1 MIDPIPSVR
10 DRHDLVRKINQ
21 QRIMKIVSEKNPI
34 GIPQLIKASGLS
46 RPTVDLIVS
55 LFLENGL
62 IRESGFTQGRPGR
75 KAALYE
81 LDPNTG
87 FGVGVDLGGSKIACA
102 IADIG
107 GKILADIYEPLNPKG
122 GSTIIAQIIEMINQ
136 VAQKANISTD
146 KIKQIS
152 IGTPGIISKDGQLSL
167 GANVSNLDG
176 MHLQSILKKLFD
188 VEVDVENDLNLAAVG
203 EYLHGSAKEVLNFA
217 LVQLGTG
224 IGAGIFIDGQLV
236 RGFRGAA
243 GEVAFL
249 PLFGDLNDPWA
260 VENGLIESVVGTKGI
275 TKRYQQLT
283 YNELNCRA
291 NQLAHYLQKLGV
303 KPEELV
309 GICLERSLDMIV
321 GLLAI
326 LKVGG
331 AYVPIDPDYPQE
343 RISFMLQ
350 DTQVKIL
357 LTCESLQNF
366 LPNHQAIVVCLDK
379 DWQQIN
385 QASQENLN
393 STVSADNLAYVIYT
407 SGSTGIPKGV
417 IVTHQAVNRL
427 VLNTNYIQFTPD
439 DRVVQASNIAFD
451 AATFEIWGALLNG
464 AKIIIIAKSV
474 LLSPQELALSL
485 KENRISVLFL
495 TTALFNQLANLVPQA
510 FSNLR
515 CLLFGGEAVEPKWVQ
530 EVLEK
535 GAPQRLLHVYGPTEN
550 TTFSSWYLVENVA
563 STATTIPIGKAIA
576 NTQIYLLDKNLQPV
590 PIGVVGEL
598 HIAGAGLAKGYL
610 NRPELTQ
617 ENASSANMWVST
629 FTNDGSSSVPII
641 MTLPLGNLSVVSET
655 VVPQVGQKCL

>member
-1 MIDPIPSVR
+1 MVSCWFIRRGGERVIDPIPSVR

-136 VAQKANISTD
+136 VAQKADIPTD

-236 RGFRGAA
+236 RGSRGAA

-283 YNELNCRA
+283 NSDKPITVKEIFELAQSGHSQA
-291 NQLAHYLQKLGV
+291 NTVVEEVGKHLGYLCASLKAVTDPELIILGGGIGSNPVLLPIIQRWTKKLLPFEIKIVTTKLDV
-303 KPEELV
+303 K
-309 GICLERSLDMIV
+309 
-321 GLLAI
+321 A
-326 LKVGG
+326 
-331 AYVPIDPDYPQE
+331 
-343 RISFMLQ
+343 
-350 DTQVKIL
+350 
-357 LTCESLQNF
+357 
-366 LPNHQAIVVCLDK
+366 
-379 DWQQIN
+379 
-385 QASQENLN
+385 
-393 STVSADNLAYVIYT
+393 
-407 SGSTGIPKGV
+407 GV
-417 IVTHQAVNRL
+417 IG
-427 VLNTNYIQFTPD
+427 
-439 DRVVQASNIAFD
+439 
-451 AATFEIWGALLNG
+451 AAAYAAE
-464 AKIIIIAKSV
+464 KIRTRMMV
-474 LLSPQELALSL
+474 E
-485 KENRISVLFL
+485 
-495 TTALFNQLANLVPQA
+495 TTE
-510 FSNLR
+510 R
-515 CLLFGGEAVEPKWVQ
+515 
-530 EVLEK
+530 EK
-535 GAPQRLLHVYGPTEN
+535 
-550 TTFSSWYLVENVA
+550 
-563 STATTIPIGKAIA
+563 
-576 NTQIYLLDKNLQPV
+576 
-590 PIGVVGEL
+590 
-598 HIAGAGLAKGYL
+598 
-610 NRPELTQ
+610 
-617 ENASSANMWVST
+617 
-629 FTNDGSSSVPII
+629 
-641 MTLPLGNLSVVSET
+641 
-655 VVPQVGQKCL
+655 